1 MALRVPISWLRDFVD
16 VPLAPQELAERLTL
30 AGLEVESIN
39 AIGAQWDP
47 QKIVVGHITAIAPHP
62 DADRL
67 CLCTVDYGA
76 AAPLTVVTGAPNLTA
91 LLGRGLPATP
101 LKAPF
106 AMVGAELIDGHAAD
120 GRTLKLKAGNI
131 RGVRSEGMVCSE
143 KELGLSEDHEGI
155 LLLPPDAP
163 TGMPL
168 NEYLGDHVLE
178 FDIKGGFAHLLCV
191 HGVAREAAALLGT
204 PLRSDVWRVGGQHGH
219 TRSPTPP
226 FMALEIADPQRC
238 LRFTATL
245 VQGVRI
251 GPSPFWMQ
259 QRLVRAGMRPI
270 NAVVDVTNYVMLE
283 LGQPLHAFD
292 FSSLRGE
299 QGGGRPLIR
308 VRCAHPGEGITTLD
322 GVQRPLDE
330 QMLLIT
336 DGGGAVGIA
345 GIMGGLES
353 EVTER
358 TTDVLIECASFEF
371 LSIRRTS
378 QLLKLR
384 TEAGDRFGKRLD
396 PERCAAAGM
405 RAAYLIHDICGG
417 TVHPVQ
423 GDVYPRP
430 LAPQAI
436 TLPLDFVHHLLGV
449 PIPRTDV
456 VRILEALEFRVEG
469 EDPLR
474 VTPPLHRLDIGIPAD
489 LVEEIGRI
497 YGYDRMAPT
506 LIEDALP
513 NQRRNMRLDGTER
526 VRDLL
531 TGCGLDEIITY
542 SMIALEDEARLHP
555 ERQAVAPED
564 YVALRNP
571 LATERGHMRRRL
583 LAGALGTARDN
594 LRFLPRVRMFE
605 VGRVFQPRAG
615 AVLPDEPL
623 RLCAVMAGLRQPASW
638 HSGRDETPMDFFD
651 IKGVAETLLD
661 GLSLGAIEWRPGEQ
675 AAYHPGR
682 CAQVSVGDTPL
693 GAVGEL
699 HPRVA
704 QAFGLGA
711 HPVCALEFDLEALLV
726 LWQDGHQMTPIF
738 PHPPVYEDL
747 AFIVDAALSAGDV
760 QRLIAQTG
768 RPLVTDVRL
777 FDLYQDSRLGEGRK
791 SLAFA
796 LTYQSLERT
805 LTDQDVAKVRARIVK
820 RLEHELHA
828 QLRA

>member
-1 MALRVPISWLRDFVD
+1 MAHRVPISWLRDFVD
-16 VPLAPQELAERLTL
+16 VPLAPPELAERLTL
-30 AGLEVESIN
+30 AGLEVESID

-47 QKIVVGHITAIAPHP
+47 QKIVVGHVKAIAPHP

-76 AAPLTVVTGAPNLTA
+76 AEPLTVVTGAPNLLE
-91 LLGRGLPATP
+91 LLARGLPATP

-106 AMVGAELIDGHAAD
+106 AMVGAVLIDGHADD

-143 KELGLSEDHEGI
+143 KELGLSDDHEGI

-204 PLRSDVWRVGGQHGH
+204 PLRSEVLRVGEQHGH

-226 FMALEIADPQRC
+226 FMHVEIEDPQRC

-245 VQGVRI
+245 VQGVRMC
-251 GPSPFWMQ
+251 PSPFWMQ

-292 FSSLRGE
+292 FRRLRGE
-299 QGGGRPLIR
+299 GGGDKPLIR
-308 VRCAHPGEGITTLD
+308 VRCARPGETITTLD
-322 GVQRPLDE
+322 GVERHLDE

-345 GIMGGLES
+345 GIMGGQES
-353 EVTER
+353 EVTEQ

-396 PERCAAAGM
+396 PERCAATAM
-405 RAAYLIHDICGG
+405 RAAYLIQDICGG
-417 TVHPVQ
+417 TVQPVQ

-430 LAPQAI
+430 LAPAPI
-436 TLPLDFVHHLLGV
+436 ALPLEFVRRLLGV
-449 PIPRTDV
+449 DIPRAEV
-456 VRILEALEFRVEG
+456 LRILEALEFGVTG
-469 EDPLR
+469 EDPLQ
-474 VTPPLHRLDIGIPAD
+474 VTPPLHRLDIAIPAD

-506 LIEDALP
+506 LIEDELP
-513 NQRRNMRLDGTER
+513 HQRRNLRLDGTER

-531 TGCGLDEIITY
+531 IGSGLDEIITY

-555 ERQAVAPED
+555 ERKAVAAED
-564 YVALRNP
+564 YVALQNP
-571 LATERGHMRRRL
+571 LAAERGHMRRRL
-583 LAGALGTARDN
+583 LAGMLGTARDN
-594 LRFLPRVRMFE
+594 LRFLPQVRMFE
-605 VGRVFQPRAG
+605 VGRVFHPRAG
-615 AVLPDEPL
+615 AVLPDEPQK
-623 RLCAVMAGLRQPASW
+623 LCAVMTGVRVPASW
-638 HSGRDETPMDFFD
+638 HTGRDDAPMDFFD
-651 IKGVAETLLD
+651 IKGVAETLLE
-661 GLSLGAIEWRPGEQ
+661 GLSLGGADWRPGED

-682 CAQVSVGDTPL
+682 CAQVRVGDITL
-693 GAVGEL
+693 GTVGEL

-704 QAFGLGA
+704 LAFGLDA
-711 HPVCALEFDLEALLV
+711 HPVGVLEFGLEGLLA
-726 LWQDGHQMTPIF
+726 LWQDGHQMRPIF

-747 AFIVDAALSAGDV
+747 AFVVDGACSAGEV
-760 QRLIAQTG
+760 RRLIAQTG
-768 RPLVTDVRL
+768 QPLVTDVRL
-777 FDLYQDSRLGEGRK
+777 FDLYQEARLGAGRK

-796 LTYQSLERT
+796 LTYQSPERT